1 MSCDKNKSFQV
12 ANLFNELK
20 TDGEKRI
27 ARLNLGVK
35 DSDSLTWGNIGGNI
49 YDQEDLVYFV
59 EMLKMLASQ
68 TGTVAIFRL
77 NNNEINRN
85 TQNIPYGWQDNIPDT
100 TPQDEL
106 WMSQAVKQGGIYK
119 VNSDGTVW
127 SGPIK
132 INYSNVVDDAQQLEI
147 DELRSRLNASIQNQ
161 QYIDNLVNSMNQV
174 TVNEDGSISVVGR
187 DGQTSVWQHQD
198 LGNYL
203 LLGNIYGTPEQNET
217 SYFVINKTGLLQAH
231 NAVVHGTIYATDG
244 WFSGQ
249 LRAATGS
256 FTGEITATSG
266 RIGGWQIVDG
276 VLKPENVPTT
286 ALIGKIQAS
295 QVEFGSTLTDLRVL
309 IQNDYDNKFDEI
321 RTDLQQ
327 NVNLINTKF
336 QLTNSLIQSSVQ
348 EIKEIQNT
356 QNSKIDG
363 VKDDLTQEKN
373 NRIAQYQ
380 LLESKIR
387 QSSDQL
393 SLGVQESLL
402 AYSNKLKDYI
412 TTQQL
417 ESSLT
422 LLSNQIAAKVS
433 QTEYDANNNLILDK
447 FAELAITSEQI
458 QSIVTNK
465 VTEAT
470 SNLTQTTNS
479 LQAQITENDNLLS
492 QLGITSD
499 GIIMKGNTLAYY
511 ATGNITDP
519 VFACNSDGSGKIAK
533 GNIWWDANGNVT
545 LSGNIVI
552 SWDDITDKPN
562 IDPDGSVKI
571 PAISNIAPIY
581 YKGQTAPSKPTKNT
595 VISNESNPTNLWTTK
610 IPTVNEKNQHLYKSN
625 KITYVKSIN
634 DEGDTFTYTDV
645 EQDEAM
651 ETAQRAKEQLSSL
664 FEEVDNGTTITRDYI
679 YTGSFGAQY
688 AYVMNIQSATT
699 NPKWKLSVD
708 GSGFL
713 ASNNIAWDTNGNL
726 QVKAKITATSGT
738 IGGLT
743 IYDSF
748 LTTASVGQ
756 TSNYLEVYSGN
767 IDGYAL
773 LYQFDNNN
781 QFLVQGATYNNGI
794 KNQNG
799 AFGLYKDAGANSLWY
814 NVFYEDGSG
823 SLASD
828 KIIWNADGYGT
839 LAGKINW
846 DNSNL
851 SFTNGL
857 DYDMALD
864 SSGLVIT
871 KYEDNSTQNNNIVLP
886 GGHTIHVNKDYSRWS
901 VSLQEKPYANLTD
914 EALTLN
920 SGNVLGYKSILSNSL
935 LTFTGPY
942 MGFSSNVSINGFD
955 YNNTQAGTLISTSL
969 NNTLSFTKT
978 VEERQ
983 LDFNTGNSNLIT
995 TVTTISI
1002 GRNGINRTVTVNDES
1017 TENTLVTWDQFFN
1030 KFTN

>member
-12 ANLFNELK
+12 ANLFNELQ

-77 NNNEINRN
+77 NNNEINRS
-85 TQNIPYGWQDNIPDT
+85 TQDIPYGWQDSIPDT

-119 VNSDGTVW
+119 VDPNGIVW
-127 SGPIK
+127 SAPIK

-161 QYIDNLVNSMNQV
+161 QYIDNLLNSMNQV

-203 LLGNIYGTPEQNET
+203 LLGNIYGTPEENET

-244 WFSGQ
+244 WFAGQ

-295 QVEFGSTLTDLRVL
+295 QVEFGSTLTDLRIL
-309 IQNDYDNKFDEI
+309 IQNDYDDKFNTI

-327 NVNLINTKF
+327 NLNLISTKF

-348 EIKEIQNT
+348 ELKEIQNT

-412 TTQQL
+412 TAQQL

-433 QTEYDANNNLILDK
+433 KTEYDANNNLISDK
-447 FAELAITSEQI
+447 FAELAITPEQI

-470 SNLTQTTNS
+470 SSLTQTTNS
-479 LQAQITENDNLLS
+479 LQAQITENGNLLS

-499 GIIMKGNTLAYY
+499 GIMMKGNTLAYY

-533 GNIWWDANGNVT
+533 GSIWWDANGNVT

-571 PAISNIAPIY
+571 PAISNISPIY
-581 YKGQTAPSKPTKNT
+581 YKGQTAPSKPNKNT

-688 AYVMNIQSATT
+688 AYVMNIQSDTT
-699 NPKWKLSVD
+699 DPKWKLAVN

-713 ASNNIAWDTNGNL
+713 ADNNINWDAEGNL
-726 QVKAKITATSGT
+726 TINGTINATDGEIAGWFINQNYLEAIYEDDFIRLNKNAMIEMGKVNENISLRITPSSLLIASSEDGIDYPHTCFNSDGSGFIANENISWNTTGQLTLTGTINATSGT
-738 IGGLT
+738 IGGWEITNSYIQGSQYISNLNSVT
-743 IYDSF
+743 GMYNAIKS
-748 LTTASVGQ
+748 TTKLY
-756 TSNYLEVYSGN
+756 NSGCIEIN
-767 IDGYAL
+767 SKYGYATAESNA
-773 LYQFDNNN
+773 Q
-781 QFLVQGATYNNGI
+781 QSMVGI
-794 KNQNG
+794 TSD
-799 AFGLYKDAGANSLWY
+799 AFAGINEDGLYTSRESFTPESHYSTIRQYTNLIK
-814 NVFYEDGSG
+814 FDGSG
-823 SLASD
+823 LLA
-828 KIIWNADGYGT
+828 NNN
-839 LAGKINW
+839 INW
-846 DNSNL
+846 DTRGNVTIK
-851 SFTNGL
+851 FTQ
-857 DYDMALD
+857 
-864 SSGLVIT
+864 SSGNTTYDIT
-871 KYEDNSTQNNNIVLP
+871 LDNSGIHYVSQDDPNNRGTLEW
-886 GGHTIHVNKDYSRWS
+886 T
-901 VSLQEKPYANLTD
+901 
-914 EALTLN
+914 AL
-920 SGNVLGYKSILSNSL
+920 ID
-935 LTFTGPY
+935 
-942 MGFSSNVSINGFD
+942 NVS
-955 YNNTQAGTLISTSL
+955 
-969 NNTLSFTKT
+969 
-978 VEERQ
+978 
-983 LDFNTGNSNLIT
+983 
-995 TVTTISI
+995 
-1002 GRNGINRTVTVNDES
+1002 
-1017 TENTLVTWDQFFN
+1017 
-1030 KFTN
+1030 